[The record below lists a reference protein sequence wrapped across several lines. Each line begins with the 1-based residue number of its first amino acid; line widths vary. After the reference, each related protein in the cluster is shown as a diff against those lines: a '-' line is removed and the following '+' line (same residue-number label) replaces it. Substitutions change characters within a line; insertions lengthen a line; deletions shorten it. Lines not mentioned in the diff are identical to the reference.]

1 MAKLKETP
9 AGRSLHNYTNNR
21 NLQSAVL
28 LWKKKKGF
36 GKFRLIVLFIL
47 HRLGNGC
54 DLEKKNG
61 ATRDPNQM
69 AGITKDFQSECNMRI
84 YSAYSVR

>member
-1 MAKLKETP
+1 MAKLRETFV
-9 AGRSLHNYTNNR
+9 ARLLSNYTNIR
-21 NLQSAVL
+21 TLQSAVL

-54 DLEKKNG
+54 DLEKKNWC
-61 ATRDPNQM
+61 D
-69 AGITKDFQSECNMRI
+69 S
-84 YSAYSVR
+84 

>member
-9 AGRSLHNYTNNR
+9 AGRSLHNYTNIR

-54 DLEKKNG
+54 DLEKKKWC
-61 ATRDPNQM
+61 D
-69 AGITKDFQSECNMRI
+69 S
-84 YSAYSVR
+84 